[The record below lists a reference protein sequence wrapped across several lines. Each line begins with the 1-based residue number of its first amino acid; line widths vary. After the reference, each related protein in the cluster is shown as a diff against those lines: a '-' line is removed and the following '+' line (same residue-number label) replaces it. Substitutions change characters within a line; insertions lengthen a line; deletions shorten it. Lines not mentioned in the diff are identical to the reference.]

1 MKKTVKDINWHNLTA
16 IERCDFNVP
25 LKDGIITDETRIIAA
40 LPTIKYL
47 IDNGAKIVLLSH
59 LGRPKGKPNEDCS
72 LKPVASKLSE
82 HLGIDVKFFKSDNVV
97 DDGVKNE
104 IKKLKAGE
112 VAILENTRFRKEEEE
127 NDPDFAKELA
137 SLGDIFVQDAFGT
150 AHRAHASTAG
160 IASFL
165 PAVAGFLIEKELNF
179 LGKTLES
186 PERPFVA
193 IMGGAKVK
201 DKIPVITSLLEKV
214 DTVII
219 GGGMSYTFFKARGFE
234 IGKSICDDEGL
245 ELARDIMAAADE
257 KNVKFLIPVDTL
269 ASFEFDNDSP
279 SETYDMDKIPED
291 RMGMD
296 IGEKTIKL
304 YKDELKNAKTV
315 IWNGPMGVFEMPNF
329 ARGTEEIAKC
339 LADLKDA
346 KTIIGGGDSAA
357 AVAQFGLSDKMTH
370 ISTGG
375 GASLEFIEGK
385 SLPGIS
391 CIEDK

>member
-82 HLGIDVKFFKSDNVV
+82 HLGIDVKFLKSDNVV
-97 DDGVKNE
+97 DDDVKNE

-234 IGKSICDDEGL
+234 IGKSMCDDEGL

-257 KNVKFLIPVDTL
+257 KNVKFLIPIDTL

-391 CIEDK
+391 CIDDK

>member
-82 HLGIDVKFFKSDNVV
+82 HLGIDVKFLKSDNVV

-257 KNVKFLIPVDTL
+257 KNVKFLIPIDTL

-339 LADLKDA
+339 IADLKDA

-357 AVAQFGLSDKMTH
+357 AVAQFGLSDKITH

>member
-25 LKDGIITDETRIIAA
+25 LKDGKITDETRIIAA

-82 HLGIDVKFFKSDNVV
+82 HLGIDVKFLKSDNVV

-127 NDPDFAKELA
+127 NDTDFAKELA

-179 LGKTLES
+179 LGKTLDS

-304 YKDELKNAKTV
+304 YEDELKNAKTV

>member
-1 MKKTVKDINWHNLTA
+1 MKKTVKDINWHSLTA

-25 LKDGIITDETRIIAA
+25 LKDGKITDETRIIAA

-82 HLGIDVKFFKSDNVV
+82 HLGIDVKFLKSDNVV

-127 NDPDFAKELA
+127 NDTDFAKELA

-179 LGKTLES
+179 LGKTLDS

-279 SETYDMDKIPED
+279 SETCDMDKIPED

-357 AVAQFGLSDKMTH
+357 AVAKFGLSDKMTH

>member
-82 HLGIDVKFFKSDNVV
+82 HLGIDVKFLKSDNVV
-97 DDGVKNE
+97 DDDVKNE

-165 PAVAGFLIEKELNF
+165 PAVAGFLIEEELNF

-257 KNVKFLIPVDTL
+257 KNVKFLIPIDTL

-329 ARGTEEIAKC
+329 VRGTEEIAKC

>member
-1 MKKTVKDINWHNLTA
+1 MKKTVKDINWHSLTA

-25 LKDGIITDETRIIAA
+25 LKDGKITDETRIIAA

-82 HLGIDVKFFKSDNVV
+82 HLGIDVKFLKSDNVV

-127 NDPDFAKELA
+127 NDTDFAKELA

-179 LGKTLES
+179 LGKTLDS

-329 ARGTEEIAKC
+329 VRGTEEIAKC

>member
-25 LKDGIITDETRIIAA
+25 LKDGKITDETRIIAA

-72 LKPVASKLSE
+72 LKLVASKLSE
-82 HLGIDVKFFKSDNVV
+82 HLGIDVNFLKSDNVV

-127 NDPDFAKELA
+127 NDTDFAKELA

-179 LGKTLES
+179 LGKTLDS

>member
-72 LKPVASKLSE
+72 LKPVALKLSE
-82 HLGIDVKFFKSDNVV
+82 HLGIDVKFLKSDNVV
-97 DDGVKNE
+97 DDDVKNE

-257 KNVKFLIPVDTL
+257 KNVKFLIPIDTL

>member
-82 HLGIDVKFFKSDNVV
+82 HLGIDVKFLKSDNVV

-137 SLGDIFVQDAFGT
+137 SLGNIFVQDAFGT

-179 LGKTLES
+179 LGKTLDS

>member
-25 LKDGIITDETRIIAA
+25 LKDGKITDETRIIAA

-82 HLGIDVKFFKSDNVV
+82 HLGIDVKFLKSDNVV

-127 NDPDFAKELA
+127 NDTDFAKELA

-179 LGKTLES
+179 LGKTLDS

-329 ARGTEEIAKC
+329 ERGTEEIAKC

>member
-1 MKKTVKDINWHNLTA
+1 MKKTVRDINWHNLTA

-59 LGRPKGKPNEDCS
+59 LGRPKGKPNEDFS
-72 LKPVASKLSE
+72 LKPVASKLSK
-82 HLGIDVKFFKSDNVV
+82 HLGIDVKFLKSDKVV

-112 VAILENTRFRKEEEE
+112 VVILENTRFRKEEED

-179 LGKTLES
+179 LGKTLDS

-257 KNVKFLIPVDTL
+257 KNVKFLIPIDTL

-279 SETYDMDKIPED
+279 SKTYDMDKIPED

>member
-82 HLGIDVKFFKSDNVV
+82 HLGIDVKFLKSDNVV

-257 KNVKFLIPVDTL
+257 KNVKFLIPIDTL

>member
-16 IERCDFNVP
+16 VERCDFNVP

-82 HLGIDVKFFKSDNVV
+82 HLGIDVKFLKSDNVV
-97 DDGVKNE
+97 DDDVKNE
-104 IKKLKAGE
+104 IKKLKPGE

-150 AHRAHASTAG
+150 VHRAHASTAG

-257 KNVKFLIPVDTL
+257 KNVKFLIPIDTL

>member
-1 MKKTVKDINWHNLTA
+1 MKKTVKDINWHSLTA

-82 HLGIDVKFFKSDNVV
+82 HLGINVKFLKSDNVV

-127 NDPDFAKELA
+127 NDSDFAKELA

-179 LGKTLES
+179 LGKTLDS

-315 IWNGPMGVFEMPNF
+315 MWNGPMGVFEMPNF

>member
-1 MKKTVKDINWHNLTA
+1 
-16 IERCDFNVP
+16 
-25 LKDGIITDETRIIAA
+25 
-40 LPTIKYL
+40 
-47 IDNGAKIVLLSH
+47 
-59 LGRPKGKPNEDCS
+59 
-72 LKPVASKLSE
+72 
-82 HLGIDVKFFKSDNVV
+82 
-97 DDGVKNE
+97 
-104 IKKLKAGE
+104 
-112 VAILENTRFRKEEEE
+112 
-127 NDPDFAKELA
+127 
-137 SLGDIFVQDAFGT
+137 
-150 AHRAHASTAG
+150 
-160 IASFL
+160 
-165 PAVAGFLIEKELNF
+165 
-179 LGKTLES
+179 
-186 PERPFVA
+186 
-193 IMGGAKVK
+193 MGGAKVK

-357 AVAQFGLSDKMTH
+357 AVAKFGLSDKMTH

>member
-1 MKKTVKDINWHNLTA
+1 MKKTVKDINWHSLTA

-25 LKDGIITDETRIIAA
+25 LKDGKITDETRIIAA

-82 HLGIDVKFFKSDNVV
+82 HLGIDVKFLKSDNVV

-112 VAILENTRFRKEEEE
+112 VAILENTRFRKGEEE
-127 NDPDFAKELA
+127 NDTDFAKELA

-179 LGKTLES
+179 LGKTLDS

>member
-82 HLGIDVKFFKSDNVV
+82 HLGIDVKFLKSDNVV

-219 GGGMSYTFFKARGFE
+219 GGGTSYTFFKARGFE

-257 KNVKFLIPVDTL
+257 KNVKFLIPIDTL

-339 LADLKDA
+339 IADLKDA

>member
-82 HLGIDVKFFKSDNVV
+82 HLGIDVKFLKSDNVV

-257 KNVKFLIPVDTL
+257 KNVKFLIPIDTL

-339 LADLKDA
+339 IADLKDA

>member
-1 MKKTVKDINWHNLTA
+1 MKKTVKDINWHSLTA

-25 LKDGIITDETRIIAA
+25 LKDGKITDETRIIAA

-82 HLGIDVKFFKSDNVV
+82 HLGIDVKFLKSDNVV

-112 VAILENTRFRKEEEE
+112 VAILENTRFRKEEED
-127 NDPDFAKELA
+127 NDLDFAKELA

-179 LGKTLES
+179 LGKTLDS

-257 KNVKFLIPVDTL
+257 KNVKFLIPIDTL

-339 LADLKDA
+339 LAHLKDA

>member
-25 LKDGIITDETRIIAA
+25 LKDGKITDETRIIAA

-82 HLGIDVKFFKSDNVV
+82 HLGIDVKFLKSDNVV

-127 NDPDFAKELA
+127 NDTDFAKELA

-179 LGKTLES
+179 LGKTLDS